1 MISAAIFVGS
11 IFIFMALDN
20 INDTLKKISR
30 NEKK

>member
-20 INDTLKKISR
+20 INDTLKEIKR
-30 NEKK
+30 KK

>member
-20 INDTLKKISR
+20 INDTLKEIKR
-30 NEKK
+30 KL